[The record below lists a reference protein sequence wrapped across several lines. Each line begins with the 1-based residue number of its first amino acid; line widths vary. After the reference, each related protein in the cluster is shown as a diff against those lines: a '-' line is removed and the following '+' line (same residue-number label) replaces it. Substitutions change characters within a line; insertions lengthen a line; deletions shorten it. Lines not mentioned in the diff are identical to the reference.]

1 MNKNSGIRLLFIFI
15 LIIIF
20 FIPIYPTIKWYS
32 LPKEKRELAELKFEN
47 PEEYESLSIERRKEI
62 DNLKALKNK
71 TLNLGLDLQGG
82 MHIVLQAETS
92 EFKTAKE
99 KDDAV
104 KQSLEIIRNRIDQ
117 FGVSEPIIQRQGK
130 NRIVVELPG
139 VKDPRRAEKLLNIK
153 GKLEFKLVDSELS
166 KPENFTNY
174 KEGILKS
181 SVKLPEDEE
190 ILFVWSKNK
199 ETGKLEKEYPL
210 IVKKVPALTGA
221 MLKTAGV
228 SMDQFNEAAVDFQ
241 LKSKGAD
248 IFYKVTSENVG
259 KRLAIVLDNKIRS
272 APRIK
277 EPLRDRGQITGNF
290 TLQEAQDLALI
301 LRAGATPVKL
311 TIIEKR
317 IVGPSL
323 GEDSIKSGLN
333 AALYGFIAVVL
344 FMIFYYKGSGI
355 IADIALFLNLFF
367 LISIL
372 ILLKYT
378 LTLPGMAG
386 IVLTIGMAVDANVLI
401 FERIKE
407 ELRAGKSLRAA
418 IDAGF
423 EKAFRTIFDAN
434 ITTLI
439 TAFILSQFG
448 TGPIK
453 GFAVTLFIGV
463 TVNLFTAVYVSHNIF
478 NFLLQKN
485 NIKKIS
491 I

>member
-15 LIIIF
+15 LVIIF

-32 LPKEKRELAELKFEN
+32 LPKEKREIAELKFEN
-47 PEEYESLSIERRKEI
+47 PEKYASLSIDKQREI
-62 DNLKALKNK
+62 DNLKSLKNS

-82 MHIVLQAETS
+82 MHIVLEAEIDNL
-92 EFKTAKE
+92 KTQQE
-99 KDDAV
+99 RNDAV
-104 KQSLEIIRNRIDQ
+104 KQSLEIIRNRVDQ
-117 FGVSEPIIQRQGK
+117 FGVSEPSIARQGE

-139 VKDPRRAEKLLNIK
+139 VKDPARAEKLLNIK
-153 GKLEFKLVDSELS
+153 GKLEFKLVDAELS

-174 KEGILKS
+174 KEGKLRAD
-181 SVKLPEDEE
+181 VKLPEDEE
-190 ILFVWSKNK
+190 ILFVWNKNR
-199 ETGKLEKEYPL
+199 ETGKIERAYPL
-210 IVKKVPALTGA
+210 VVKKVPALTGA

-228 SMDQFNEAAVDFQ
+228 SMDQFNEAGVDFQ
-241 LKSKGAD
+241 LKPEGAE

-290 TLQEAQDLALI
+290 TLDEAKDLALI

-311 TIIEKR
+311 KIIEKR

-333 AALYGFIAVVL
+333 AALYGFILVVI
-344 FMIFYYKGSGI
+344 FMIIYYKWSGVV
-355 IADIALFLNLFF
+355 ADITLFLNLFF

-407 ELRAGKSLRAA
+407 ELRAGKSIRASV
-418 IDAGF
+418 DAGF
-423 EKAFRTIFDAN
+423 EKAFRTILDAN
-434 ITTLI
+434 VTTLI

-453 GFAVTLFIGV
+453 GFAVTLVIGI
-463 TVNLFTAVYVSHNIF
+463 TANLFTAVYVSHNIF
-478 NFLLQKN
+478 NFLLQKY

>member
-1 MNKNSGIRLLFIFI
+1 MNKNSGIRLIFI
-15 LIIIF
+15 LILVLLF

-32 LPKEKRELAELKFEN
+32 LPKETRDSAELKFEN
-47 PEEYESLSIERRKEI
+47 PEQYKSLSIEKQREI
-62 DNLKALKNK
+62 DNLKTLKNK

-82 MHIVLQAETS
+82 MHIVLEAEVTNLKNKKS
-92 EFKTAKE
+92 IN
-99 KDDAV
+99 DAV
-104 KQSLEIIRNRIDQ
+104 RQSLEIIRNRVDQ
-117 FGVSEPIIQRQGK
+117 FGVSEPSIARQGE

-139 VKDPRRAEKLLNIK
+139 VKDPARAEKLLNIK

-174 KEGILKS
+174 KEGILRS
-181 SVKLPEDEE
+181 DVKLPEDEE
-190 ILFVWSKNK
+190 ILFLWNKNK
-199 ETGKLEKEYPL
+199 DTGKIERKYPL
-210 IVKKVPALTGA
+210 VVKKVPTLTGA
-221 MLKTAGV
+221 LLKTAGV
-228 SMDQFNEAAVDFQ
+228 SMDQFNEAGVDFQ
-241 LKSKGAD
+241 LKSKGAE
-248 IFYKVTSENVG
+248 IFYKATSENVG
-259 KRLAIVLDNKIRS
+259 KRLSIVLDNKIRS

-290 TLQEAQDLALI
+290 TLQEAKDLALI

-311 TIIEKR
+311 KIIEKR

-323 GEDSIKSGLN
+323 GEDSIRSGLN
-333 AALYGFIAVVL
+333 AAVYGFILVVI
-344 FMIFYYKGSGI
+344 FMLFYYKGSGI
-355 IADIALFLNLFF
+355 IADITLFLNLFF
-367 LISIL
+367 LVSIL
-372 ILLKYT
+372 ILLKFT

-407 ELRAGKSLRAA
+407 ELRAGKSLRASV
-418 IDAGF
+418 DAGF
-423 EKAFRTIFDAN
+423 EKAFRTILDAN
-434 ITTLI
+434 VTTLI

-453 GFAVTLFIGV
+453 GFAVTLFIGI
-463 TVNLFTAVYVSHNIF
+463 TANLFTAVYVSHNIF
-478 NFLLQKN
+478 NFLLHKY